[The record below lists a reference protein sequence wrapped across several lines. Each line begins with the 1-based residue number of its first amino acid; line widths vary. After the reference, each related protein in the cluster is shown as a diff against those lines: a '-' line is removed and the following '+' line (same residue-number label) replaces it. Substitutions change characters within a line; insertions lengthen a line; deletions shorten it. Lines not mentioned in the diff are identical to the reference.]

1 MLGMILVTSS
11 MSRTEMVTRVA
22 VSKLRKSLVFLFL
35 MTITRK
41 SRLRRR
47 AAKAM
52 ADQLIHH
59 QVGPGI
65 TEICRN
71 VEIKQE
77 IYK

>member
-11 MSRTEMVTRVA
+11 MSRTETVTRVA

-35 MTITRK
+35 MTMTRK
-41 SRLRRR
+41 RRLRRM

-52 ADQLIHH
+52 TDQLIHH
-59 QVGPGI
+59 QVGLGI
-65 TEICRN
+65 REICRN

-77 IYK
+77 H